1 MLTQR
6 IITALIIAPLS
17 IWAVIALP
25 YDYFALV
32 WGIFILCAA
41 WEWANLAGF
50 TRWPMRLLFLLAL
63 VVPMIGFHYWT
74 VVLEIIAEIF
84 DWPEVKKQSGIV
96 EWLVVPAVLWWF
108 VAMVLLRNFAGAL
121 LQYKTSRLIKAL
133 LGWYLLL
140 VAWAFLVRLRQLYP
154 VEMVIYFLLLI
165 WGADI
170 AAYFIGKKFGST
182 KLAPDISPGKT
193 VEGMYGALAAAFV
206 SALILTV
213 AFDFSFLNASDM
225 VLLSV
230 LTVLISIY
238 GDLFVS
244 LLKRQ
249 RGVKDSGT
257 LLPGHGGALDRLD
270 SVIAGIPVFYA
281 GIYLIFYL
289 LYGAGT

>member
-1 MLTQR
+1 MLTKR

-17 IWAVIALP
+17 IWAVIALS

-32 WGIFILCAA
+32 WGVFILFAA

-63 VVPMIGFHYWT
+63 IVPMIGIHYWT
-74 VVLEIIAEIF
+74 MVLELIAQTF
-84 DWPEVKKQSGIV
+84 NWPDVRNQSGIL
-96 EWLVVPAVLWWF
+96 EWLVAPAVLWWF
-108 VAMVLLRNFAGAL
+108 VAMVLLRNYAGVL
-121 LQYKTSRLIKAL
+121 LQRKISRHLKAL

-140 VAWAFLVRLRQLYP
+140 VAWAFLVRLKQLYP
-154 VEMVIYFLLLI
+154 VEMTVYLLLLI

-170 AAYFIGKKFGST
+170 AAYFVGKKFGSS

-193 VEGMYGALAAAFV
+193 VEGMYGALAAACV
-206 SALILTV
+206 CAVILAV
-213 AFDFSFLNASDM
+213 VFGFSFFIALDM

-230 LTVLISIY
+230 ITVMISIY

-270 SVIAGIPVFYA
+270 SIIAGIPVFYA
-281 GIYLIFYL
+281 GIFLLFYL
-289 LYGAGT
+289 LYGMGT